1 MFINSYIG
9 DEEKTA
15 SAFDEEGYFKTGD
28 LAKIVE
34 GEYVFTGRAS
44 VGCKLRSPD
53 GNIFI
58 NVAPD
63 VFFHG
68 YRIAT
73 LEVENSL
80 IDLPYIA
87 EAYVVGVPDYEA
99 KELCAAL
106 IRIRKNAIS
115 EDQLSLAQIRTDL
128 SQGLP
133 TYKLP
138 MLLRILK
145 GGEEV
150 PMTISQK
157 PIRREIV
164 KQYFGVTDHQYW
176 SGEDPTPGVQS
187 WGNAPEQ
194 IAAKTR
200 PWDWCGLQRA
210 D

>member
-1 MFINSYIG
+1 M
-9 DEEKTA
+9 
-15 SAFDEEGYFKTGD
+15 
-28 LAKIVE
+28 L
-34 GEYVFTGRAS
+34 
-44 VGCKLRSPD
+44 L
-53 GNIFI
+53 
-58 NVAPD
+58 D

-68 YRIAT
+68 YRIAS
-73 LEVENSL
+73 LEVENAL
-80 IDLPYIA
+80 IDLPYVA
-87 EAYVVGVPDYEA
+87 EAYVVGVPDHEA

-106 IRIRKNAIS
+106 IRVRKNTVS
-115 EDQLSLAQIRTDL
+115 EDELSLAQIRTEL
-128 SQGLP
+128 SETLP

-145 GGEEV
+145 AGEEV

-157 PIRREIV
+157 PIRKEIV
-164 KQYFGVTDHQYW
+164 KQYFGVTDYW
-176 SGEDPTPGVQS
+176 SAENPTPGVES